1 MAMPGVEVREGY
13 ELWRP
18 NREKAEC
25 KAMKA
30 LVTFVLLA
38 SAALLL
44 IVALG
49 GWKRLEGPGVGAVTI
64 IWALLYVFFA
74 FVVMAR
80 WQRGVLPLSAA
91 LAVIMIIFAAVS
103 AGGWFARDKPG
114 LDNPA
119 IPADLLGLL
128 TLLVI
133 PVQVI
138 LIIVSLVAF
147 NQNWHVEEERPIGSS
162 GAPSG
167 DDGELAEDDEGTR
180 LEADTDLA
188 DTDLADTDAGEGWGP
203 PEPATGT

>member
-18 NREKAEC
+18 NREKAET

-30 LVTFVLLA
+30 VVTFVLLA

-44 IVALG
+44 IIALG
-49 GWKRLEGPGVGAVTI
+49 GWKRLEGPGVGVITI
-64 IWALLYVFFA
+64 IWALLYIFFA
-74 FVVMAR
+74 FAVFAR
-80 WQRGVLPLSAA
+80 WQRGVLPLAAA
-91 LAVIMIIFAAVS
+91 LSVIMIIFAAVS

-119 IPADLLGLL
+119 LPADLLGLL

-138 LIIVSLVAF
+138 LIIVSLLAF
-147 NQNWHVEEERPIGSS
+147 NQNWHVEEERPIAG
-162 GAPSG
+162 GAAPPG
-167 DDGELAEDDEGTR
+167 GGGEAVADDQPI
-180 LEADTDLA
+180 EADA
-188 DTDLADTDAGEGWGP
+188 DYADPEAGEGWGP
-203 PEPATGT
+203 PEPAAGTSA